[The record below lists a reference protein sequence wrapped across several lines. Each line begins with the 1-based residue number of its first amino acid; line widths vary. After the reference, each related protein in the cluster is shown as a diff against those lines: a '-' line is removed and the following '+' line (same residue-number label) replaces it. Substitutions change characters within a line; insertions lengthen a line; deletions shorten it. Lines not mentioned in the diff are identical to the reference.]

1 MQKIQTAAT
10 LAAAEQ
16 RRSRF
21 GGIVIIA
28 ILLLSTAG
36 FALSGV
42 GFGSNGSNDGQD
54 DGPVYNGQYWVYN
67 LAGQQYSF
75 TNSAS
80 EVDFSAV
87 SNLQKNLAD
96 FSGRQV
102 YIDSDNTAALQEIL
116 INLGRH
122 VQRISEACYG
132 ECDRDLP
139 EKTCESGPMIVV
151 RTSEQQSV
159 REEQN
164 CVFIDGDL
172 RTVDV
177 FLYKILGL
185 NYPYP

>member
-10 LAAAEQ
+10 LAASEQ
-16 RRSRF
+16 RRRRI

-42 GFGSNGSNDGQD
+42 GFGNDNSDNGQS
-54 DGPVYNGQYWVYN
+54 DGPVYNGQYWVYTI
-67 LAGQQYSF
+67 AGQQYSF

-80 EVDFSAV
+80 ELDFSVV
-87 SNLQKNLAD
+87 SSLQKNLAD
-96 FSGRQV
+96 FSNRQI
-102 YIDSDNTAALQEIL
+102 YIDSDSSAMSQEIL

-122 VQRISEACYG
+122 VRRINEACYG
-132 ECDRDLP
+132 ECEKDLP
-139 EKTCESGPMIVV
+139 EKTCDSEPMIII
-151 RTSEQQSV
+151 RTSEQQNI

-164 CVFIDGDL
+164 CIFINGDL
-172 RTVDV
+172 KSVDA

-185 NYPYP
+185 NYP